1 MFKRMRYQQGCI
13 ARERRSN
20 GPDVW
25 IFRWRELNANGQ
37 KTNRKVVVG
46 TVEQYPVRAAARKAV
61 DALRIHVNKE
71 TPRAALQPLSCEQL
85 ITHYVER
92 ELSEGN
98 RTKAHST
105 KAAYQSYLD
114 NWILPRWR
122 SYMLSEVKTVAVE
135 EWLGSVSL
143 AAGTKAKLRN
153 IMSTLFNHAIRYE
166 WLDKNPISLV
176 RQSAKRERIPEVL
189 DVGEIR
195 SLLTEL
201 QHPYKAMVFLAAATG
216 LRASELLGLK
226 WQDVDFE
233 SLEINLNHAVV
244 HQVVGELKTEAS
256 RKPIPLDPELAGVI
270 LEWRYLAPFNQQSD
284 WVFASPEMKGQQPYW
299 PENLLR
305 RHIRPAA
312 LRCGIL
318 KTIGWHTFR
327 HSYATQ
333 LKANGEDVKVVQ
345 ESLRH
350 ANSRITLDT
359 YTQAVT
365 SAKRQAQT
373 KVVSMILPKQIQTAK
388 AGGGD

>member
-25 IFRWRELNANGQ
+25 IFRWRESSPSGQ
-37 KTNRKVVVG
+37 RVNRKVVVG
-46 TVEQYPVRAAARKAV
+46 TVEQYPVRSAAQKAA

-71 TPRAALQPLSCEQL
+71 TPHAALQPLTCEQL
-85 ITHYVER
+85 IAHYVER

-98 RTKAHST
+98 RTKAYST
-105 KAAYQSYLD
+105 KAAYKCYLD
-114 NWILPRWR
+114 NWILLRWR
-122 SYMLSEVKTVAVE
+122 SYRLSAVKTVAVE
-135 EWLGSVSL
+135 EWLSSLSL
-143 AAGTKAKLRN
+143 AAATKAKLRN
-153 IMSTLFNHAIRYE
+153 IMSALFNHAIRYE

-176 RQSAKRERIPEVL
+176 RQGAKRERIPEVL
-189 DVGEIR
+189 DVREIC

-201 QHPYKAMVFLAAATG
+201 KHPYKTMVFVAATTG
-216 LRASELLGLK
+216 LRASELLGLM
-226 WQDVDFE
+226 WRDIDFE
-233 SLEINLNHAVV
+233 ALEISLNRGVV
-244 HQVVGELKTEAS
+244 HQVIGELKTEAS
-256 RKPIPLDPELAGVI
+256 HKPIPLDSDLAEALLG
-270 LEWRYLAPFNQQSD
+270 WRRVSPFNQEND
-284 WVFASPEMKGQQPYW
+284 WVFASPEMKGLQPYW

-312 LRCGIL
+312 VRCGIK

-333 LKANGEDVKVVQ
+333 LNANGEDVKVVQ

-365 SAKRQAQT
+365 AAKRQAQS
-373 KVVSMILPKQIQTAK
+373 KVVSMILPRRIQTAE
-388 AGGGD
+388 AGGGK

>member
-1 MFKRMRYQQGCI
+1 MFKRIRYQQGCV

-25 IFRWRELNANGQ
+25 IFRWRELNPNGQ
-37 KTNRKVVVG
+37 KTNRKIVVG
-46 TVEQYPVRAAARKAV
+46 TVEQYPVRAAAQKAV
-61 DALRIHVNKE
+61 DALRIHINKE
-71 TPRAALQPLSCEQL
+71 TPRAALQPLTCEQL

-98 RTKAHST
+98 HTKAHSS
-105 KAAYQSYLD
+105 KAAYKCYLD

-122 SYMLSEVKTVAVE
+122 SYKLHEVKTVAAE
-135 EWLGSVSL
+135 EWLGSLSL
-143 AAGTKAKLRN
+143 APGTKAKLRN
-153 IMSTLFNHAIRYE
+153 IMSAMFNHAIRYE

-189 DVGEIR
+189 DVDEIR

-201 QHPYKAMVFLAAATG
+201 GHPYKAMVFLAAATG

-233 SLEINLNHAVV
+233 SLEINLNHGIV

-256 RKPIPLDPELAGVI
+256 RKPIPLDPVLAGVI
-270 LEWRYLAPFNQQSD
+270 LEWRNLSPFNQQSD
-284 WVFASPEMKGQQPYW
+284 WVFASPEMKGLQPYW

-312 LRCGIL
+312 LRCGIH

-359 YTQAVT
+359 YTQALT
-365 SAKRQAQT
+365 PAKRQAQT
-373 KVVSMILPKQIQTAK
+373 KVVSMILPKRIQTAE
-388 AGGGD
+388 AGGGN

>member
-1 MFKRMRYQQGCI
+1 MFKRIRYQQGCV

-25 IFRWRELNANGQ
+25 IFRWRELNPNGQ
-37 KTNRKVVVG
+37 KTNRKVVIG
-46 TVEQYPVRAAARKAV
+46 TVEQYPVRAGAQKAV

-71 TPRAALQPLSCEQL
+71 TPRTVLQPLTCEQL

-98 RTKAHST
+98 RIKAHST
-105 KAAYQSYLD
+105 KAAYKCYLD

-122 SYMLSEVKTVAVE
+122 SYKLSEVKTVAVE
-135 EWLGSVSL
+135 EWLGSLSL

-153 IMSTLFNHAIRYE
+153 IMSALFNHAIRYE

-176 RQSAKRERIPEVL
+176 RQSAKSERIPEVL

-233 SLEINLNHAVV
+233 SLEINLNRGVV
-244 HQVVGELKTEAS
+244 QQIVGELKTEAS
-256 RKPIPLDPELAGVI
+256 RKPIPLDPQLAGVM
-270 LEWRYLAPFNQQSD
+270 LEWRYLSPFNQQSD

-312 LRCGIL
+312 ERCGIC

-333 LKANGEDVKVVQ
+333 LNANGENVKVVQ

-350 ANSRITLDT
+350 ANGRITLNT

-373 KVVSMILPKQIQTAK
+373 KVVSMILPKRIQTAE
-388 AGGGD
+388 AGGGN